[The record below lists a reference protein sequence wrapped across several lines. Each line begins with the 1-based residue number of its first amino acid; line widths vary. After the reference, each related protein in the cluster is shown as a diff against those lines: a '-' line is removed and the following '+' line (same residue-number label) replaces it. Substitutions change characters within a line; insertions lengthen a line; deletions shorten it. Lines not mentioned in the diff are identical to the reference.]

1 MNIIG
6 FSAGVVCRDSNVDRM
21 VKAIMEETGYESEFV
36 KLTDLNYSAC
46 KGCVWLCAGPQ
57 VCQLE
62 DDLFPYYP
70 KVKEADAVVLGSP
83 IHMATISAAMLSF
96 ISRLWGYR
104 HVSIPIAKKPFILAL
119 CGAGD
124 RRLDTSEEGFRRAL
138 RPYAVSI
145 VDVVSYYSR
154 IPPCYS
160 CGHHQECVIGGAYQI
175 WGDGARSL
183 TITPELFRRWEDRP
197 ETVAQIQ
204 AAAEKLQ
211 MYQARMHSGALSI
224 DSTLGE
230 ILADEKG
237 KAVLERHLPGLS
249 SEPRIELAKVYPL
262 KAMVSMSRGPIT
274 DETLKAIAEDLS
286 KI

>member
-1 MNIIG
+1 MKIIG
-6 FSAGVVCRDSNVDRM
+6 FSAGVVGRDSNVDRM
-21 VKAIMEETGYESEFV
+21 VKAIMEKTGYESEFV

-46 KGCVWLCAGPQ
+46 KGCVWLCAKPQ

-62 DDLFPYYP
+62 DDLFPYYQ

-83 IHMATISAAMLSF
+83 IHMATVSATMLSF

-104 HVSIPIAKKPFILAL
+104 HVSIPIAKKPFVLAL
-119 CGAGD
+119 CGGGNP
-124 RRLDTSEEGFRRAL
+124 RTSEEDFRRAL

-160 CGHHQECVIGGAYQI
+160 CGRHQECVIGGAYQI
-175 WGDGARSL
+175 WGDEARTL
-183 TITPELFRRWEDRP
+183 TITPELFSRWEDRP
-197 ETVAQIQ
+197 ETVAQVQ

-211 MYQARMHSGALSI
+211 MEQTRSNLALSI

-237 KAVLERHLPGLS
+237 KAALEKHLPGLS
-249 SEPRIELAKVYPL
+249 SAPRIELAKVYPL
-262 KAMVSMSRGPIT
+262 KALASMSQGPIT